1 MTQRVNILVFSCT
14 SDNSYPSQLS
24 RSETIQA
31 LEGLSDKN
39 ILFWLIF
46 NDERGAF
53 FPPSLYNRKHG

>member
-1 MTQRVNILVFSCT
+1 M
-14 SDNSYPSQLS
+14 
-24 RSETIQA
+24 IQA